1 MKSDRSQRLRFL
13 SLGSLVG
20 LLIAYSS
27 AFAQTKWDM
36 TIPWNP
42 SEFHA
47 IKDQQFADRVKAATN
62 DQVVIT
68 VHPSSSLGI
77 KGPDTI
83 RAVEDG
89 TVPMGET
96 IMAWMAGAEPTL
108 GMETLPLLVRNQ
120 GDLRIMHDIFRDDF
134 VKAIERHNQK
144 VIYISPWPPNQF
156 FTNKEIK
163 TVDDLKGLKMRTVD
177 KNNAEFVKGL
187 GMVPVTIG
195 ITDVVPALASGALD
209 ATMTS
214 LSTAAAYKYWELEKY
229 IWLTNHFWALN
240 AVTVNMDAWKKLK
253 PEQQAAIEKVAKEM
267 EPTFWQ
273 MAAAED
279 AKQAEVFRSHGTII
293 RDPPP
298 AVAEAMRATARPIWR
313 NFAKQVGGTVP
324 AKLDEYLKKTG
335 REGL

>member
-1 MKSDRSQRLRFL
+1 MRSTFL
-13 SLGSLVG
+13 PRSRAAAAAVG
-20 LLIAYSS
+20 LACSVT
-27 AFAQTKWDM
+27 AAVAQTKWDM

-47 IKDQQFADRVKAATN
+47 IKDVQFAERVKAATN
-62 DQVVIT
+62 GQLVIT

-83 RAVEDG
+83 RAISDG

-96 IMAWMAGAEPTL
+96 IMGWMAGMEPSL

-120 GDLRIMHDIFRDDF
+120 ADLRVMHDIFRPDF
-134 VKAIERHNQK
+134 VKAIERNNQK
-144 VIYISPWPPNQF
+144 VIFISPWPPNQF
-156 FTNKEIK
+156 FTNKEIR
-163 TVDDLKGLKMRTVD
+163 TLDDLKGLKMRTVD
-177 KNNAEFVKGL
+177 KNNAEFVKQL

-240 AVTVNMDAWKKLK
+240 AVTVNMDAWKKLT
-253 PEQQAAIEKVAKEM
+253 PQQQAAVEKVAHDM
-267 EPTFWQ
+267 EPGFWDL
-273 MAAAED
+273 AAAED
-279 AKQAEVFRSHGTII
+279 AKQTEVFKSKGTII
-293 RDPPP
+293 GEPPP
-298 AVAEAMRATARPIWR
+298 AVLQAMRDVARPIWR

-335 REGL
+335 RDGL

>member
-1 MKSDRSQRLRFL
+1 MSKPSMRLL
-13 SLGSLVG
+13 AIGSLLG
-20 LLIAYSS
+20 MMLGPLAAI
-27 AFAQTKWDM
+27 AQTKWDM
-36 TIPWNP
+36 TVPWNP
-42 SEFHA
+42 AEFHT
-47 IKDQQFADRVKAATN
+47 IKDQQFADRVKTATN
-62 DQVVIT
+62 GQVLIT

-83 RAVEDG
+83 RAVQDG

-96 IMAWMAGAEPTL
+96 IMGWMAGVEPSL

-120 GDLRIMHDIFRDDF
+120 SDLRIMHDIFRADF
-134 VKAIERHNQK
+134 VKAIERNNQK
-144 VIYISPWPPNQF
+144 VLYISPWPPNQF

-163 TVDDLKGLKMRTVD
+163 TLEDLKGLKMRTVD
-177 KNNAEFVKGL
+177 KNNAEFVKQL

-214 LSTAAAYKYWELEKY
+214 LSTAAAYKYWELQKY
-229 IWLTNHFWALN
+229 IWLSSHFWALN
-240 AVTVNMDAWKKLK
+240 AVTVNLDAWKKLK
-253 PEQQAAIEKVAKEM
+253 PEQQAAIEKVARDM
-267 EPTFWQ
+267 EPGFWE

-279 AKQAEVFRSHGTII
+279 AKQTEVFRSKGTII
-293 RDPPP
+293 REPPP
-298 AVAEAMRATARPIWR
+298 PVLDAMRTVARPIWR